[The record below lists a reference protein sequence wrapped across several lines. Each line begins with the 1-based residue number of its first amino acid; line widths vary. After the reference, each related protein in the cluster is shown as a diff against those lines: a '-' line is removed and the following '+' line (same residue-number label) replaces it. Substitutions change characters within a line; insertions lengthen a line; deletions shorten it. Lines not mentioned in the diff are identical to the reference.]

1 METIKIEVVGYWI
14 GEPEKT
20 FFKTCVIG
28 EWDGNENDDHIFFY
42 FDNEKSIVGD
52 HGDFVVIDYAICS

>member
-1 METIKIEVVGYWI
+1 MPKIEIIIFGYWDNKPS
-14 GEPEKT
+14 ET

-42 FDNEKSIVGD
+42 FDNEKSIIGD
-52 HGDFVVIDYAICS
+52 HGDFVVIDYSISS